1 MRPRQQGQQD
11 RVAMTDARDIAY
23 ELTRRVNSSGGYLN
37 LLLRYRLDE
46 SDLDRRDRALVTEL
60 TYGIQ
65 RHRNKLDYIIS
76 SFSRRPLQRLQP
88 EVLDMLRMGV
98 YQLSMMRI
106 PQHAAVNET
115 VEASKRLLNRGAAS
129 FINAVLRRTAEG
141 IDDLAWPSKEDFVD
155 YLEIMHSHPRWLVEY
170 IIEDMGG
177 EEAEEVCIADNSI
190 PTLTLRVNTAMMTRD
205 DLMAEVVNL
214 GGEAQ
219 PSPYLQESL
228 IEVVLPHETIM
239 DLLEK
244 GCCVVQDESSM
255 LVSHALDPSPGSTVV
270 DACAAPGGKS
280 THLALLGGENSKI
293 IALDKNPKRLKALA
307 RVVSRQRLDNIE
319 IKEGDAARLG
329 DILDEEMDAVLVD
342 APCSGLGTLQRNPE
356 LKWRRRL
363 DELSSLAESQLELLD
378 GCAETLR
385 PGGILVYSVCTFT
398 REETTSVLDRFTSKH
413 SDFRLVELASHL
425 PEPFSI
431 EAGSS
436 GYIQLIPHIHSMEG
450 MYIARLT
457 KNG

>member
-1 MRPRQQGQQD
+1 
-11 RVAMTDARDIAY
+11 MTDARDIAY

-76 SFSRRPLQRLQP
+76 SYSRRPLQRLQP
-88 EVLDMLRMGV
+88 EVLDMLRMGI

-115 VEASKRLLNRGAAS
+115 VEVAKRLLNRGAAS
-129 FINAVLRRTAEG
+129 FINAVLRKAAEG
-141 IDDLAWPSKEDFVD
+141 IDTLLWPPREDLVD
-155 YLEIMHSHPRWLVEY
+155 YLEINHSHPRWLVEY
-170 IIEDMGG
+170 LLEEITG
-177 EEAEEVCIADNSI
+177 EEAEALCIADNNI
-190 PTLTLRVNTAMMTRD
+190 PTITLRVNTSLMTRD
-205 DLMAEVVNL
+205 DLMEEIVNH

-219 PSPYLQESL
+219 ASPYLQESL
-228 IEVVLPHETIM
+228 VEVVLPHETIM

-280 THLALLGGENSKI
+280 THLALLGGEDCKI
-293 IALDKNPKRLKALA
+293 IALDKNPKRLMALA
-307 RVVSRQRLDNIE
+307 RAVSRQRLDNIE

-329 DILDEEMDAVLVD
+329 DLLDEDVDAVLLD

-363 DELSSLAESQLELLD
+363 EDLPPLADAQLELLD
-378 GCAETLR
+378 RCAENLR

-413 SDFRLVELASHL
+413 SDFRLIELASHL
-425 PEPFSI
+425 PEPFSVG
-431 EAGSS
+431 AGSS
-436 GYIQLIPHIHSMEG
+436 GHIQLMPHIHSMEG

-457 KNG
+457 KLG